1 MKLVLDKDYFIQSD
15 KLCFK
20 LYKYEYFGNKME
32 QRVKA
37 YYSNLNNCIKAYVH
51 EKLCNSKAKK
61 SEEVIKELENILTNI
76 ENLYKFIDKQGDVY
90 VKTLYRLLRNEVDEK
105 TLKKL
110 ENGED

>member
-20 LYKYEYFGNKME
+20 LYKYEYFGNSIE

-51 EKLCNSKAKK
+51 EKLCNSKAKNNK
-61 SEEVIKELENILTNI
+61 EVIKELEEITNNID
-76 ENLYKFIDKQGDVY
+76 NLYAFIDKQGDVY
-90 VKTLYRLLRNEVDEK
+90 VRNLYRLLRNEVDEK